1 MRYFPTFILILLL
14 SQFSYGQNKIDSLK
28 QDLNQSQE
36 KNKAYIYFLLA
47 KEVFYKDTYQLISYS
62 KKADSLAERYQI
74 DSIRVNALNFLSY
87 AAIHTG
93 KPADA
98 IAYNRNALDI
108 SESKQ
113 LKKEIISSQFFKG
126 YILYATGQ
134 PDSSINV
141 LNAAYKLAL
150 TSKELKIQ
158 LQCLN
163 TIAANHLNQGQYKKA
178 LEKFTSA
185 YQLADSLKL
194 YDKLIN
200 LSLNIG
206 TTFLYNEELDKAI
219 EYFEKVI
226 AQSDTSSVTLAYAS
240 ALNNIGSCYS
250 RMAKH
255 EKALEYFEKALS
267 AYLKLNNKL
276 QIAQVYTNLG
286 QSHFFLDNS
295 ELASKYLQN
304 AIRLNRNNKSQNQLI
319 VNLILIA
326 KLDISHKKFIQ
337 AKYHLDEALELTNE
351 FNINY
356 NKTDLYRTYSSYYTT
371 TKQFKKAL
379 DYKQKEL
386 HLKDSLFN
394 ITRQKQISELQTK
407 FETKQKLIENESLRK
422 DISLNKLQIEKQN
435 QRNNYLILLSLIV
448 IILILI
454 LLNRARLKKKS
465 HLIIQDQKL
474 ELEVLN
480 KTKDKFFSIIAH
492 DLRSPFNTLIGLSSL
507 LHSSYDKLSDEDR
520 KDYINDLNTASENA
534 YGLLDN
540 LLTWSRIQQGSIVIK
555 RKEENI
561 STLIQ
566 ECILPLQATAKLKH
580 ISIEYSETEES
591 IVSIDKFSIKTV
603 IINLINNA
611 IKFSHEGSTIS
622 LSTEKKNSQIIVSVS
637 DNGIGMSPEQINQLF
652 KIDQGFTTLGT
663 NKEKGTGLGLILCQ
677 EFIQKNKG
685 QIWVESTEKIGST
698 FKFSLETVIAKT
710 NSSTD

>member
-1 MRYFPTFILILLL
+1 MRYLPIFILIILL

-28 QDLNQSQE
+28 QDLNQSEE

-62 KKADSLAERYQI
+62 KKADSLAEKYQI
-74 DSIRVNALNFLSY
+74 DSIRVNALNLLSY

-93 KPADA
+93 KLNDA
-98 IAYNRNALDI
+98 IALNKKALDI
-108 SESKQ
+108 SDSKH
-113 LKKEIISSQFFKG
+113 LNKENISSLFFKG
-126 YILYATGQ
+126 YILYATGH

-141 LNAAYKLAL
+141 LNGAYKEAL
-150 TSKELKIQ
+150 ISKELEIQ

-163 TIAANHLNQGQYKKA
+163 TIAANHLNKGQYKKA

-226 AQSDTSSVTLAYAS
+226 IQSDTSSISLAYAS

-255 EKALEYFEKALS
+255 EKALEYFEKALP
-267 AYLKLNNKL
+267 AYLKINNNL

-286 QSHFFLDNS
+286 QSHFFLNNS
-295 ELASKYLQN
+295 ELASKYLQS
-304 AIRLNRNNKSQNQLI
+304 AIRLNRKNKSQNQLI

-326 KLDISHKKFIQ
+326 RLDISHKNFIQ
-337 AKYHLDEALELTNE
+337 AKHNLDEALELTNE

-356 NKTDLYRTYSSYYTT
+356 NKTDLYRIYSSYYTT
-371 TKQFKKAL
+371 KKQFIKAL
-379 DYKQKEL
+379 EYKEKEL
-386 HLKDSLFN
+386 NLKDSLFN
-394 ITRQKQISELQTK
+394 ITRQQQISELQTK

-435 QRNNYLILLSLIV
+435 QKNNYLILLSFIV
-448 IILILI
+448 IILIVI
-454 LLNRARLKKKS
+454 LLNRARIKKKS
-465 HLIIQDQKL
+465 LQIIQDQKS
-474 ELEVLN
+474 ELEILN
-480 KTKDKFFSIIAH
+480 REKDKFFSIIAH
-492 DLRSPFNTLIGLSSL
+492 DLRSPFNALIGLSSI
-507 LHSSYDKLSDEDR
+507 LHSSYDNLSDEDR
-520 KDYINDLNTASENA
+520 KDFINDLNTASENA

-540 LLTWSRIQQGSIVIK
+540 LLTWSMIQQGSIVIQ

-561 STLIQ
+561 SSLIQ
-566 ECILPLQATAKLKH
+566 ECILPLQATAKLKN
-580 ISIEYSETEES
+580 ISIEYSETEEP
-591 IVSIDKFSIKTV
+591 IVSIDRFSIKTV
-603 IINLINNA
+603 ILNLINNA
-611 IKFSHEGSTIS
+611 IKFSHEGGVINI
-622 LSTEKKNSQIIVSVS
+622 STENKGSKTIISIL
-637 DNGIGMSPEQINQLF
+637 DHGIGMTQEQIDQLF
-652 KIDQGFTTLGT
+652 KIDQGYSTLGT
-663 NKEKGTGLGLILCQ
+663 NNEKGTGLGLILCQ
-677 EFIQKNKG
+677 EFIQKNNG
-685 QIWVESTEKIGST
+685 QVWVESTEKMGST
-698 FKFSLETVIAKT
+698 FKFSLDNFKA
-710 NSSTD
+710 

>member
-1 MRYFPTFILILLL
+1 MRYLPLFFLFILLAQP
-14 SQFSYGQNKIDSLK
+14 SHGQNKIDSLK

-36 KNKAYIYFLLA
+36 KDKAYIYYLLA

-62 KKADSLAERYQI
+62 KKADSLAVKYQI
-74 DSIRVNALNFLSY
+74 DSIKVNALNLLSY
-87 AAIHTG
+87 ASIHTG
-93 KPADA
+93 KLDDA
-98 IAYNRNALDI
+98 IAYNKNALDI
-108 SESKQ
+108 SESKH
-113 LKKEIISSQFFKG
+113 LKKEKISSQFFKG
-126 YILYATGQ
+126 YILYVTGQ
-134 PDSSINV
+134 SDSSINV
-141 LNAAYKLAL
+141 LKGAYKAAL
-150 TSKELKIQ
+150 TSKDLKIQ

-163 TIAANHLNQGQYKKA
+163 TIAANYLNQGQYKDA
-178 LEKFTSA
+178 LDKFTRA

-226 AQSDTSSVTLAYAS
+226 AQSDTTSITLAYAS

-255 EKALEYFEKALS
+255 EKALEYFDKALP
-267 AYLKLNNKL
+267 AYLKINNRL
-276 QIAQVYTNLG
+276 QLAQVYTNLG
-286 QSHFFLDNS
+286 QSHFFLNNS
-295 ELASKYLQN
+295 ELASKYIQN
-304 AIRLNRNNKSQNQLI
+304 AIKLNRKNKSQNQLI

-326 KLDISHKKFIQ
+326 KLDISQKNFIQ
-337 AKYHLDEALELTNE
+337 AKYHLDEALELTNK

-356 NKTDLYRTYSSYYTT
+356 NKTDLYQTYSSYYTT
-371 TKQFKKAL
+371 TLKYKKAL
-379 DYKQKEL
+379 EYKQKEL
-386 HLKDSLFN
+386 NLKDSLFN
-394 ITRQKQISELQTK
+394 ITRQQQISELETK

-422 DISLNKLQIEKQN
+422 DISLNKLQIEKQT
-435 QRNNYLILLSLIV
+435 QKNNYLILLSIIV

-454 LLNRARLKKKS
+454 LLNRARIKKKS
-465 HLIIQDQKL
+465 HQIIQNQKS
-474 ELEVLN
+474 ELEILN

-492 DLRSPFNTLIGLSSL
+492 DLRSPFNALIGLSSL
-507 LHSSYDKLSDEDR
+507 LHSSYDNLSDEDR

-534 YGLLDN
+534 YSLLDN

-580 ISIEYSETEES
+580 ISIEYSEIEEP
-591 IVSIDKFSIKTV
+591 IVSMDRFSIKIV
-603 IINLINNA
+603 LLNLINNA
-611 IKFSHEGSTIS
+611 IKFSHQGGVINI
-622 LSTEKKNSQIIVSVS
+622 STENKGSQTIVSIS
-637 DNGIGMSPEQINQLF
+637 DHGIGMTQEQIKHLF
-652 KIDQGFTTLGT
+652 KIDQGYTTLGT

-677 EFIQKNKG
+677 EFIQKNDG
-685 QIWVESTEKIGST
+685 RVWVKSTEKMGST
-698 FKFSLETVIAKT
+698 FKFSLDNIKV
-710 NSSTD
+710 